1 MIKKYFSILVLSFA
15 ITNYVQGQ
23 VIVVDPPFPTA
34 DEPATIYFNAVGTA
48 FEGYSGD
55 VYTHT
60 GVTVNGDQWQNVIGS
75 WGNNSTQPKLTNIET
90 DLYRLDITPTIR
102 EFYGV
107 DELAAI
113 SEMCFV
119 FRSAEEPWL
128 QTSPDIFYNVY
139 EDVLAVVITLP
150 ETSPLIVQMDDIV
163 HVEWSANLADS
174 SFLYLDDELIFA
186 DTGSS
191 FEFDIEVIE
200 MGQKWVTAVAKNSTD
215 SVADQFYFYAR
226 QDVVEEVLPEGV
238 KDGINYLNDTT
249 VILSLYAPE
258 KEYVFAWGDYNNW
271 ELSDDVYMNRTP
283 DSSRYWIEIS
293 GLVPQQQYIFQYFI
307 DGEVRVGDPYC
318 EQVSDPWND
327 QYITPATYPNL
338 PEYPD
343 DKTFGIASVLQTA
356 QDEYEW
362 QVQDFTPPEKTDL
375 VVYELLVRDFTA
387 AHDFQTLVDSL
398 DYLERLGINA
408 IELMPTNEFE
418 GNSSWGYN
426 PNYYFAPDK
435 YYGHRNTFKAFVDE
449 CHSRGIAVFADLVL
463 NHAYGTCPLVM
474 MYWDSE
480 NNRPAENNPW
490 FNQESNFLNPD
501 AHWGYDFNHESPETQ
516 KLVDSIN
523 SYWMSEYKIDG
534 FRFDFTKGFGNNIKG
549 NDDPWGSKYDTDRI
563 RLLERMTDEIWERN
577 PDAFVIFEHLAENSE
592 EKELANYGI
601 LMWGNL
607 NHNYNEGTMGYNENG
622 KSDFSWISYKKRQW
636 DEPNVVGYMES
647 HDEERLMF
655 KNITYGNSSGDYNT
669 KDSLTALKRM
679 ELAANF
685 FFTVPG
691 PKMIWQFGERGY
703 DYSIDFNGRVGEKP
717 PRWDY
722 LENWHRRKLMYTYSS
737 LIDLKKNQNVFKTD
751 DFELDV
757 RWAMKKIKLTTPE
770 MSAVVLGN
778 FHVGEAE
785 IDPEFYF
792 TGTWYDYWTGD
803 SIEVTN
809 VNEAILLQAG
819 EYRLYTS
826 KKLTTPEFVGI
837 EEDSFTDSDLNIKIF
852 PNPAT
857 SELNI
862 LVDQKNG
869 AKVEISLLDITG
881 KKIKNLATTQLTGGL
896 NQIQSNVLGIKPGLY
911 FLKFEIEDRTVIE
924 KLIIQ

>member
-1 MIKKYFSILVLSFA
+1 
-15 ITNYVQGQ
+15 
-23 VIVVDPPFPTA
+23 
-34 DEPATIYFNAVGTA
+34 
-48 FEGYSGD
+48 
-55 VYTHT
+55 
-60 GVTVNGDQWQNVIGS
+60 
-75 WGNNSTQPKLTNIET
+75 
-90 DLYRLDITPTIR
+90 
-102 EFYGV
+102 
-107 DELAAI
+107 
-113 SEMCFV
+113 
-119 FRSAEEPWL
+119 
-128 QTSPDIFYNVY
+128 
-139 EDVLAVVITLP
+139 
-150 ETSPLIVQMDDIV
+150 
-163 HVEWSANLADS
+163 
-174 SFLYLDDELIFA
+174 
-186 DTGSS
+186 
-191 FEFDIEVIE
+191 
-200 MGQKWVTAVAKNSTD
+200 
-215 SVADQFYFYAR
+215 
-226 QDVVEEVLPEGV
+226 
-238 KDGINYLNDTT
+238 
-249 VILSLYAPE
+249 
-258 KEYVFAWGDYNNW
+258 
-271 ELSDDVYMNRTP
+271 
-283 DSSRYWIEIS
+283 
-293 GLVPQQQYIFQYFI
+293 
-307 DGEVRVGDPYC
+307 
-318 EQVSDPWND
+318 
-327 QYITPATYPNL
+327 
-338 PEYPD
+338 
-343 DKTFGIASVLQTA
+343 
-356 QDEYEW
+356 
-362 QVQDFTPPEKTDL
+362 
-375 VVYELLVRDFTA
+375 
-387 AHDFQTLVDSL
+387 
-398 DYLERLGINA
+398 
-408 IELMPTNEFE
+408 
-418 GNSSWGYN
+418 
-426 PNYYFAPDK
+426 
-435 YYGHRNTFKAFVDE
+435 
-449 CHSRGIAVFADLVL
+449 
-463 NHAYGTCPLVM
+463 M